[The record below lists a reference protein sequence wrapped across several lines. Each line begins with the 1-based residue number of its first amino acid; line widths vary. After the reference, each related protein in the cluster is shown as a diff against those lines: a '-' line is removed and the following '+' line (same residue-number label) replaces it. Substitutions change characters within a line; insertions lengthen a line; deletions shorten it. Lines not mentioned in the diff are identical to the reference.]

1 MDLVMNDPN
10 PKLAPAKAIIDRLQR
25 RQLYPCVG
33 TTEFDFTEAGM

>member
-1 MDLVMNDPN
+1 MNDPN